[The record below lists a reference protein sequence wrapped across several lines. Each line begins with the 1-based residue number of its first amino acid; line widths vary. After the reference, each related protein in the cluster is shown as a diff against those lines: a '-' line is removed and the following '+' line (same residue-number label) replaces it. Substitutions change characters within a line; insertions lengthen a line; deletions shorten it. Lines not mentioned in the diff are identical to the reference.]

1 MRLLVK
7 VLDLFV
13 MVTAELQFL
22 GPAILMELT
31 CSSVNTH
38 TALQRK
44 TEIVVRLL
52 LTCRLS

>member
-1 MRLLVK
+1 MK